1 MIPQEVVDEIKS
13 RTDVLEVIGDYVNL
27 KKNGSNFRGFS
38 PFNNERTP
46 SFYVVPSKGFFKDFS
61 SGKAGDAITFLMDA
75 EGMSYVEAIKHLAKK
90 YGIDIPEEEATDEEL
105 EARNERDSV
114 FIVMKYAAEYYREN
128 LWKSDEGRSI
138 GLTYLQERGF
148 SDETIDAFSLGY
160 SFDQWDG
167 LLQSALKK
175 GYKKEFLVKAGLVIQ
190 KEEDNK
196 EYDRFRGRVMFP
208 VHNISGRVLAFG
220 ARMLGNAKE
229 GAASRQPKYINSP
242 ETLIYHKSDVLY
254 GLYQAK
260 QNIRQE
266 DNCYLVEGYT
276 DVIALYQAGVK
287 NAVASSGTSLT
298 QEQIRL
304 IGRYTQNVTVLFDSD
319 PAGLKASFRGIDM
332 ILEGGLQVKAVMLPE
347 GDDPDSLSQKM
358 DATELQNFLKEHRT
372 DFINFKTQ
380 VYQREAEN
388 DPIRQAELIREVVA
402 SIAKVPDPIQRQV
415 YVKVTSNQ
423 LEIDEQTL
431 VTEMNK
437 IHRQQARTSQNR
449 GRLMEEETQALPEA
463 DLSIPTKEDG
473 ITNVQ
478 PSIYFK
484 EREII
489 RVLVLYGQQ
498 PIQVQESEP
507 ATEATEVV
515 KVYDYIYYE
524 LEDITIQTPIYK
536 ELYQFYREQTLA
548 GATVT
553 EAWLVE
559 HGSEE
564 TKKEV
569 IDLVVDHYVLS
580 ENWELLHEIYVT
592 REQDILHQVIQRGI
606 LELKFAY
613 LGQLMAE
620 QRQNLKQTTDEV
632 DQFQILKDYQML
644 KRSQQEIAKVLGIV
658 VG

>member
-27 KKNGSNFRGFS
+27 KKNGSNFRGYS

-90 YGIDIPEEEATDEEL
+90 YGIDMPEEEATDEEL

-114 FIVMKYAAEYYREN
+114 FIVMKYAAEYFQKN
-128 LWKSDEGRSI
+128 LWKSDEGKSI
-138 GLTYLQERGF
+138 GLTYLRERGF
-148 SDETIDAFSLGY
+148 SDETIEAFSLGY
-160 SFDQWDG
+160 SLDQWDG
-167 LLQSALKK
+167 LMQSALKK
-175 GYKKEFLVKAGLVIQ
+175 GYKKEYLIKAGLVIQ

-196 EYDRFRGRVMFP
+196 EYDRFRGRAMFP

-220 ARMLGNAKE
+220 ARMLGNPKE

-260 QNIRQE
+260 QFIRQE

-332 ILEGGLQVKAVMLPE
+332 ILEGGLQVKAVILPE
-347 GDDPDSLSQKM
+347 GDDPDSLSRKM
-358 DATELQNFLKEHRT
+358 NAIELQNYLKEHRT

-437 IHRQQARTSQNR
+437 IQRQQARTSQRR
-449 GRLMEEETQALPEA
+449 GMLMEEETQSVPEA
-463 DLSIPTKEDG
+463 ALTAPTKEEG
-473 ITNVQ
+473 IANVQ

-507 ATEATEVV
+507 ATEAAETV

-524 LEDITIQTPIYK
+524 LEDITIQTPIYN

-564 TKKEV
+564 IKKEV

-580 ENWELLHEIYVT
+580 ENWELLHEIFVT

-620 QRQNLKQTTDEV
+620 QRQKLKETTDEV
-632 DQFQILKDYQML
+632 YQFQILQDYQML

>member
-27 KKNGSNFRGFS
+27 KKNGSNFRGYS

-90 YGIDIPEEEATDEEL
+90 YGIDMPEEEATDEEL

-114 FIVMKYAAEYYREN
+114 FIVMKYAAEYFQKN
-128 LWKSDEGRSI
+128 LWKSDEGKSI
-138 GLTYLQERGF
+138 GLTYLRERGF
-148 SDETIDAFSLGY
+148 SDETIEAFSLGY
-160 SFDQWDG
+160 SLDQWDG
-167 LLQSALKK
+167 LMQSALKK
-175 GYKKEFLVKAGLVIQ
+175 GYKKEYLIKAGLVIQ

-196 EYDRFRGRVMFP
+196 EYDRFRGRAMFP

-220 ARMLGNAKE
+220 ARMLGNPKE

-260 QNIRQE
+260 QFIRQE

-332 ILEGGLQVKAVMLPE
+332 ILEGGLQVKAVILPE
-347 GDDPDSLSQKM
+347 GDDPDSLSRKM
-358 DATELQNFLKEHRT
+358 NAIELQNYLKEHRT

-437 IHRQQARTSQNR
+437 IQRQQARTSQRR
-449 GRLMEEETQALPEA
+449 GMLMEEETQSVPEA
-463 DLSIPTKEDG
+463 ALTAPTKEEG
-473 ITNVQ
+473 IANVQ

-507 ATEATEVV
+507 ATEAAETV

-524 LEDITIQTPIYK
+524 LEDITIQTPIYN
-536 ELYQFYREQTLA
+536 ELYQFYREQTLV

-564 TKKEV
+564 IKKEV

-580 ENWELLHEIYVT
+580 ENWELLHEIFVT

-620 QRQNLKQTTDEV
+620 QRQKLKETTDEV
-632 DQFQILKDYQML
+632 YQFQILQDYQML

>member
-27 KKNGSNFRGFS
+27 KKNGSNFRGYS

-90 YGIDIPEEEATDEEL
+90 YGIDMPEEEATDEEL

-114 FIVMKYAAEYYREN
+114 FIVMKYAAEYFQKN
-128 LWKSDEGRSI
+128 LWKSDEGKSI
-138 GLTYLQERGF
+138 GLTYLRERGF
-148 SDETIDAFSLGY
+148 SDETIEAFSLGY
-160 SFDQWDG
+160 SLDQWDG
-167 LLQSALKK
+167 LMQSALEK
-175 GYKKEFLVKAGLVIQ
+175 GYKKDYLVKAGLVIQ

-196 EYDRFRGRVMFP
+196 EYDRFRGRAMFP

-220 ARMLGNAKE
+220 ARMLGNPKE

-260 QNIRQE
+260 QFIRQE

-332 ILEGGLQVKAVMLPE
+332 ILEGGLQVKAVILPE
-347 GDDPDSLSQKM
+347 GDDPDSLSRKM
-358 DATELQNFLKEHRT
+358 NAIELQNYLKEHRT

-437 IHRQQARTSQNR
+437 IQRQQARTSQRR
-449 GRLMEEETQALPEA
+449 GMLMEEETQSVPEA
-463 DLSIPTKEDG
+463 ALTAPPKRRVLLTFNPVSTLRSGRSFGCWCYTGSSPFKFRKVNQLPKLLKRLRCTIIF
-473 ITNVQ
+473 ITN
-478 PSIYFK
+478 
-484 EREII
+484 
-489 RVLVLYGQQ
+489 
-498 PIQVQESEP
+498 
-507 ATEATEVV
+507 
-515 KVYDYIYYE
+515 
-524 LEDITIQTPIYK
+524 
-536 ELYQFYREQTLA
+536 
-548 GATVT
+548 
-553 EAWLVE
+553 
-559 HGSEE
+559 
-564 TKKEV
+564 
-569 IDLVVDHYVLS
+569 
-580 ENWELLHEIYVT
+580 
-592 REQDILHQVIQRGI
+592 
-606 LELKFAY
+606 
-613 LGQLMAE
+613 
-620 QRQNLKQTTDEV
+620 
-632 DQFQILKDYQML
+632 
-644 KRSQQEIAKVLGIV
+644 
-658 VG
+658 

>member
-27 KKNGSNFRGFS
+27 KKNGSNFRGYS

-90 YGIDIPEEEATDEEL
+90 YGINIPEEEATDEEL

-190 KEEDNK
+190 KEEDSK

-449 GRLMEEETQALPEA
+449 GMLMEEETQSLPEA

-498 PIQVQESEP
+498 PIQVQESES

-524 LEDITIQTPIYK
+524 LEDITLQTPIYK